1 MLIARAGLVHAK
13 RERCGTTLVEV
24 LVALVLAGLV
34 LATATLSV
42 LHQQRTASRV
52 AALWS
57 AQSQLGPAAT
67 LLPGELAQLAFNS
80 GDLVA
85 GEASDTAVEL
95 RAPVA
100 SSISCDSA
108 VGSATLIPATADSLL
123 LGGVASAPRVGDS
136 LWWFPEGDSSWRG
149 RRVVAVGARSVQC
162 TGPVSVRGSAVRLT
176 LDSPDTV
183 PAGSPIRVTRMT
195 RYSVYRS
202 GDGSW
207 QLGRR
212 EWTEP
217 ARQLAA
223 IQPVA
228 GPFLRLGRGAGTPT
242 TGFRYFDAAGQE
254 LVTPVNVALV
264 RRIRATAL
272 VLAPA
277 HEPGQD
283 STRRDSADVALGN
296 ARAP

>member
-1 MLIARAGLVHAK
+1 MLRERLGRSHAE
-13 RERCGTTLVEV
+13 RQRCGTTIVEL

-34 LATATLSV
+34 LGTATLSV

-67 LLPGELAQLAFNS
+67 LLPAELAQLAFGS

-108 VGSATLIPATADSLL
+108 VGSATLIPASADSLL

-136 LWWFPEGDSSWRG
+136 LWWFPEGDSIWRG
-149 RRVVAVGARSVQC
+149 RRVAAVGARSAQC

-183 PAGSPIRVTRMT
+183 LAGSPIRVTRLT

-217 ARQLAA
+217 ARRLAA

-228 GPFLRLGRGAGTPT
+228 GPFLRPGTGIETPT
-242 TGFRYFDAAGQE
+242 TGFRYFDAAGRE
-254 LVTPVNVALV
+254 LVTPVDVALV
-264 RRIRATAL
+264 RRVRATAF
-272 VLAPA
+272 VLATA
-277 HEPGQD
+277 RASGQD
-283 STRRDSADVALGN
+283 STWRDSADVALGN